1 MILRLVSRSV
11 SRSASRPVSRPVPW
25 LLAPRAAVHAAG
37 VLSLCIVTA
46 GLSPHAFA
54 AAPMAAVVPAAAS
67 AAAPLPAEVDLP
79 AVLALA
85 REASPRL
92 QLEREAV
99 SAAEARR
106 ITAGVLPNP
115 RLAIGRTRPAGG
127 SATMF
132 DGRNQTDTSVE
143 FPLLLAGQRGARI
156 EAAERFIDAARARV
170 RLGENQLAEEAA
182 VAFLAI
188 LAVQERMVALA
199 DAIERIGRIRDIV
212 AARESS
218 GLASRYDLARVEI
231 ERAALQARLAEQEGD
246 RADATGALAVLLGVP
261 GWVPKAAGKLAPF
274 ADRAFAQ
281 GATGAGR
288 PAPDG
293 SPAGPAARR
302 AALASLHP
310 SVVAAVRDEA
320 AAVAV
325 IDVARRDRIPVPSLG
340 IGRMWTR
347 DPYGAA
353 NFLGLSVEV
362 PLFDTRRGP
371 FEEARS
377 EARSAALRRTLA
389 EAQVNASMDR
399 YETVVQRRIEA
410 LERFDTDAAARLPM
424 LQVMSEDAYR
434 FGRASI
440 LEWLDATRT
449 HHEQRLVRVD
459 LLSGLAEARI
469 RLDAAQGALVSPP

>member
-1 MILRLVSRSV
+1 MMPGRVPSAAVPRPALRTFC
-11 SRSASRPVSRPVPW
+11 
-25 LLAPRAAVHAAG
+25 LLALCVAA
-37 VLSLCIVTA
+37 L
-46 GLSPHAFA
+46 
-54 AAPMAAVVPAAAS
+54 AAPQPAFPAEAPQAVAPA
-67 AAAPLPAEVDLP
+67 LPAQVDLP

-92 QLEREAV
+92 QIEREAV

-106 ITAGVLPNP
+106 ISAGALPNP
-115 RLAIGRTRPAGG
+115 RIAIGRSRPAGG

-143 FPLLLAGQRGARI
+143 FPLLLAGQRRARI

-170 RLGENQLAEEAA
+170 RVGENQLAEEAA
-182 VAFLAI
+182 VAFVAI
-188 LAVQERMVALA
+188 LAVQERIDALT
-199 DAIERIGRIRDIV
+199 DSIERIGRIRDIV

-218 GLASRYDLARVEI
+218 GLASRYDVARVEM

-261 GWVPKAAGKLAPF
+261 GWTPKASGRLAPI
-274 ADRAFAQ
+274 ADGMPVHGTAGSGPSLPGSPS
-281 GATGAGR
+281 GAAPALR
-288 PAPDG
+288 PALA
-293 SPAGPAARR
+293 AG
-302 AALASLHP
+302 HP
-310 SVVAAVRDEA
+310 SVQSALREEA
-320 AAVAV
+320 AAAAA
-325 IDVARRDRIPVPSLG
+325 IEVARRDRIPVPSLG

-371 FEEARS
+371 LEEALS
-377 EARSAALRRTLA
+377 EARAATLRRTLA
-389 EAQVNASMDR
+389 EVQVAASLDR
-399 YETVVQRRIEA
+399 YETVVQRRSEA
-410 LERFDTDAAARLPM
+410 LQRFEADAASRLPM

-440 LEWLDATRT
+440 LEWLDAMRT

-469 RLDAAQGALVSPP
+469 RLDAAQGLFGAAR

>member
-1 MILRLVSRSV
+1 MMPGPVPSATMK
-11 SRSASRPVSRPVPW
+11 RSALRTFC
-25 LLAPRAAVHAAG
+25 LIALCAAALAAPQPAFPAEVPRATVSVMPG
-37 VLSLCIVTA
+37 
-46 GLSPHAFA
+46 
-54 AAPMAAVVPAAAS
+54 
-67 AAAPLPAEVDLP
+67 EVDLP

-92 QLEREAV
+92 QIEREAV

-106 ITAGVLPNP
+106 ISAGALPNP
-115 RLAIGRTRPAGG
+115 RIAIGRSRPAGG

-170 RLGENQLAEEAA
+170 RVGENQLAEEAA
-182 VAFLAI
+182 VAFVAI
-188 LAVQERMVALA
+188 LAVQERIDALT
-199 DAIERIGRIRDIV
+199 DSIERIGRIRDIV

-218 GLASRYDLARVEI
+218 GLASRYDVARVEM

-246 RADATGALAVLLGVP
+246 RADAAGALAVLLGVP
-261 GWVPKAAGKLAPF
+261 GWTPKASGRLAPI
-274 ADRAFAQ
+274 ADGTPVHAA
-281 GATGAGR
+281 AGSG
-288 PAPDG
+288 PSLPG
-293 SPAGPAARR
+293 SPAGAAPALRT
-302 AALASLHP
+302 ALAAGHP
-310 SVVAAVRDEA
+310 SVQSALREEA
-320 AAVAV
+320 AAAAA
-325 IDVARRDRIPVPSLG
+325 IEVARRDRIPVPSLG

-371 FEEARS
+371 LEEALS
-377 EARSAALRRTLA
+377 EARAATLRRTLA
-389 EAQVNASMDR
+389 EVQVAASLDR
-399 YETVVQRRIEA
+399 YETVVQRRSEA
-410 LERFDTDAAARLPM
+410 LQRFETDAASRLPM

-440 LEWLDATRT
+440 LEWLDAMRT

-469 RLDAAQGALVSPP
+469 RLNAAQGLFGSAR

>member
-1 MILRLVSRSV
+1 MMPRP
-11 SRSASRPVSRPVPW
+11 AARPVVRAM
-25 LLAPRAAVHAAG
+25 APRAAVRAAC
-37 VLSLCIVTA
+37 LFSLCALAASAAPPT
-46 GLSPHAFA
+46 FA
-54 AAPMAAVVPAAAS
+54 AASMAMVVPAAAV
-67 AAAPLPAEVDLP
+67 ALPAEVDLP

-92 QLEREAV
+92 QIEREAV

-106 ITAGVLPNP
+106 ISAGALPNP
-115 RLAIGRTRPAGG
+115 RIAIGRSRPAGG

-143 FPLLLAGQRGARI
+143 FPLLLAGQRRARV

-170 RLGENQLAEEAA
+170 RVGENQLAEEAA
-182 VAFLAI
+182 VAFVAI
-188 LAVQERMVALA
+188 LAVQERIDALT
-199 DAIERIGRIRDIV
+199 DSIERIGRIRDIV

-218 GLASRYDLARVEI
+218 GLASRYDVARVEM
-231 ERAALQARLAEQEGD
+231 ERAALQARMAEQEGD

-261 GWVPKAAGKLAPF
+261 GWTPKASGRLAPI
-274 ADRAFAQ
+274 ADGMPAH
-281 GATGAGR
+281 GMAGSG
-288 PAPDG
+288 PSLPG
-293 SPAGPAARR
+293 SPAGAGR
-302 AALASLHP
+302 ALRPALAAGHP
-310 SVVAAVRDEA
+310 SVQSALREEA
-320 AAVAV
+320 AAAAA
-325 IDVARRDRIPVPSLG
+325 IEVARRDRIPVPSLG

-371 FEEARS
+371 LEEALS
-377 EARSAALRRTLA
+377 EARAATLRRTLA
-389 EAQVNASMDR
+389 EAQVAASLDR
-399 YETVVQRRIEA
+399 YETVVQRRSEA
-410 LERFDTDAAARLPM
+410 LQRFETDAASRLPM

-440 LEWLDATRT
+440 LEWLDAMRT

-469 RLDAAQGALVSPP
+469 RLNAAQGLFGSAR